1 MKKTIVITSIILA
14 IVISAPANNIF
25 GNRIS
30 NIINGLFGN
39 KNSDD
44 SGGLFGIRNSE
55 SSIFT
60 PTTNDTSN
68 SETYQSYPLTQTYQ
82 HGHLYEHDQ
91 ISGDI
96 FKDGRKIYDNSS
108 R

>member
-1 MKKTIVITSIILA
+1 MVFI
-14 IVISAPANNIF
+14 PEP
-25 GNRIS
+25 
-30 NIINGLFGN
+30 
-39 KNSDD
+39 
-44 SGGLFGIRNSE
+44 FGIRNSG

-60 PTTNDTSN
+60 PTANNTSN
-68 SETYQSYPLTQTYQ
+68 SETYQSYPRTQTYQ

-108 R
+108 

>member
-14 IVISAPANNIF
+14 IAISAPANNIF

-30 NIINGLFGN
+30 NVISGLFGN

-44 SGGLFGIRNSE
+44 SGGLYGNRNSNDSGGLIGIRNFE

-60 PTTNDTSN
+60 PTANNTSN
-68 SETYQSYPLTQTYQ
+68 GETYQSYPRTQTYQ
-82 HGHLYEHDQ
+82 HGHL
-91 ISGDI
+91 
-96 FKDGRKIYDNSS
+96 
-108 R
+108 